1 MAPSALGW
9 GAASCQA
16 DLHLLAALWQG
27 SDVAVGAGTPGS
39 GTSACASWV
48 EPHVI
53 VRLMFSDVGLHLASG
68 GRMAAGSVHG
78 LLTCSPFTGGIWVE
92 LFLAALV
99 CTHS

>member
-39 GTSACASWV
+39 GISACASWV

-53 VRLMFSDVGLHLASG
+53 VRLMFSDIGLHLASG
-68 GRMAAGSVHG
+68 GTIGAGSVHG

-92 LFLAALV
+92 LFLVELV